1 MSDLGSNGVKYP
13 ALWINLTLA
22 LELGWFVED
31 VDEADPQF
39 AYKLGPNLC
48 VQLHDHEIPS
58 TTDIVSFNTAA
69 GVAEHVAYRNKYWIR
84 PCWYNGNLMIPYA
97 SVLTSVGDLSI
108 WIMRLVMSPNTL
120 RDPSTSIPM

>member
-1 MSDLGSNGVKYP
+1 MRQKFKEDEIILDTSKVALSDLGSNGVKYP

-31 VDEADPQF
+31 EDEADLQF

-58 TTDIVSFNTAA
+58 TTDVASFNATA
-69 GVAEHVAYRNKYWIR
+69 GVAQHVVHTNKYWIR
-84 PCWYNGNLMIPYA
+84 TRC
-97 SVLTSVGDLSI
+97 
-108 WIMRLVMSPNTL
+108 IME
-120 RDPSTSIPM
+120 I